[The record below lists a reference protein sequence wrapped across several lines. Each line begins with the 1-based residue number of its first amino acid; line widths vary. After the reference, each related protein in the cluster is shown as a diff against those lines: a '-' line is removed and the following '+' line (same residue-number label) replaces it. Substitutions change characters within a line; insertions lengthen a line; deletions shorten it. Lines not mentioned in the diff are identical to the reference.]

1 MDTSSLQTGAM
12 LNAQLNGGNAQQ
24 TTVPPSIGYVF
35 QNLDGKLGTTGLALP
50 PAPYDD
56 SNVRRAP
63 SGDYQFQGQVHLVPN
78 GDYEYKG
85 TMRRAPNGDYVGTPI
100 PFPAPGPVGAPTP
113 TPTPPATQPPTTQTP
128 GTYCVKSGDYLYA
141 IAAKELGDPNR
152 WTEIASLNNIS
163 APYTIYPGQVLK
175 LPTSVQ
181 APQPQPP
188 VSVQAP
194 QPQPPAPA
202 TYTVQSGDYLYAI
215 AAKELGDA
223 NRWTEI
229 ASLNN
234 ISAPYTIYSGQV
246 LKLPGATA

>member
-50 PAPYDD
+50 PAPYDG

-63 SGDYQFQGQVHLVPN
+63 SGGYEFQGQVHLVPN

-85 TMRRAPNGDYVGTPI
+85 TMRRAPSGGYVGTPI
-100 PFPAPGPVGAPTP
+100 PFPAPGVVGALTSV
-113 TPTPPATQPPTTQTP
+113 PPTAQTSATKP
-128 GTYCVKSGDYLYA
+128 PTAQTSATYTVKSGDYLYA
-141 IAAKELGDPNR
+141 IADQQLGDANR

-181 APQPQPP
+181 GSQPQSSP
-188 VSVQAP
+188 AP
-194 QPQPPAPA
+194 TPAPA
-202 TYTVQSGDYLYAI
+202 TTYTVKSGDYLYAI
-215 AAKELGDA
+215 AAQQLGDA

-246 LKLPGATA
+246 LKLPGTTA